1 MTQREPPPQINTEPI
16 IEQFALVL
24 RQTGWIDGGTEADIL
39 ESQTLAEAV
48 AIADRAGVVL
58 TEVPMWKF
66 LWEPRLEMEQESGDV
81 RATSLD
87 RRTPGEGVAQIQANR
102 IAESVQIGE
111 TVKAAVEQNIPI
123 MDALTQTG
131 VITGE
136 DEEPMSSLIFPEGFG
151 SGINDAAH
159 IKMVTSDDYSPWGPD
174 QSREEMAQ
182 HMDTMIFK
190 DIVDSRGR
198 EHREGRE
205 YWKNQYRQPGGY
217 VAGQEVLTWAG
228 MSTRTRMRLED
239 KWVDAGLLDPDGGY
253 VPGSMGMPQLQAMR
267 ASMGVA
273 NLIGVGYE
281 TATNTMVR
289 DFQAFQRAEA
299 RRAARRGGGGGG
311 RASFTVP
318 ASLREI
324 PDYESLA
331 QDARNRFRQRLGR
344 DPEEW
349 EEAILADHLGAR
361 HRESN
366 AERIKAARAAFYAAQ
381 GGGQG
386 VMEVEVP
393 NPELRNQRFI
403 EERYGPEIDRQERIE
418 DQAVTN
424 KLMIDAITRGTQ
436 MVGG

>member
-1 MTQREPPPQINTEPI
+1 
-16 IEQFALVL
+16 
-24 RQTGWIDGGTEADIL
+24 
-39 ESQTLAEAV
+39 
-48 AIADRAGVVL
+48 
-58 TEVPMWKF
+58 
-66 LWEPRLEMEQESGDV
+66 
-81 RATSLD
+81 
-87 RRTPGEGVAQIQANR
+87 
-102 IAESVQIGE
+102 
-111 TVKAAVEQNIPI
+111 
-123 MDALTQTG
+123 
-131 VITGE
+131 
-136 DEEPMSSLIFPEGFG
+136 
-151 SGINDAAH
+151 
-159 IKMVTSDDYSPWGPD
+159 
-174 QSREEMAQ
+174 
-182 HMDTMIFK
+182 
-190 DIVDSRGR
+190 
-198 EHREGRE
+198 
-205 YWKNQYRQPGGY
+205 
-217 VAGQEVLTWAG
+217 
-228 MSTRTRMRLED
+228 MRLED